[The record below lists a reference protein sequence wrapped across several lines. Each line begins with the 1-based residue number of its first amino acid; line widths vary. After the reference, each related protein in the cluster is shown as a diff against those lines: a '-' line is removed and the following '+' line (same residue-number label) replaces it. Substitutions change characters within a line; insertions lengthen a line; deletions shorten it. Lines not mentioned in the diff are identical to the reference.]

1 MEVSVWTE
9 DDSLQ
14 WLEQWRL
21 AQRRP
26 ALSWLELSSRRWSC
40 LERSWLEW
48 PWRGRGWSNSG
59 WSGRGASDQSWHTS
73 VWIGRL
79 YREPQPED
87 IRWIAS
93 EVLGFAGPNE
103 AVRYSI
109 ASWSPSL
116 ALGLSVHLSTSERA
130 ARRQAMLVAKGKQI
144 RCRCE
149 HSTGAGHVNTAC
161 AQKLCVQCRCV
172 SYARGTST
180 RICIVDVFLLR
191 LIARTSVT
199 DDWGTSSYAPIN
211 PRYTCAVLK
220 VF

>member
-1 MEVSVWTE
+1 MRGSPACTLEGLRMEVSVWTE

-26 ALSWLELSSRRWSC
+26 ALSRLEPSSRRWSC

-93 EVLGFAGPNE
+93 EVLGFEGPNE

-130 ARRQAMLVAKGKQI
+130 ARRQAMLDAKGKQI

-149 HSTGAGHVNTAC
+149 HSTGAGHFNIAC
-161 AQKLCVQCRCV
+161 AQTLCVHCRGCL
-172 SYARGTST
+172 
-180 RICIVDVFLLR
+180 ICPRNLDPDLHCGCIPL
-191 LIARTSVT
+191 
-199 DDWGTSSYAPIN
+199 APH
-211 PRYTCAVLK
+211 CAH
-220 VF
+220 FRDR